1 MGERAN
7 TCEPAY
13 EGDGLTTTFNI
24 LPNLPKY
31 STFLSTSMSVNRCDR
46 PTINTKFF
54 CTTLTSAKCRLFSV
68 NFCFF

>member
-1 MGERAN
+1 
-7 TCEPAY
+7 
-13 EGDGLTTTFNI
+13 
-24 LPNLPKY
+24 
-31 STFLSTSMSVNRCDR
+31 LSTSMSVNRCDR